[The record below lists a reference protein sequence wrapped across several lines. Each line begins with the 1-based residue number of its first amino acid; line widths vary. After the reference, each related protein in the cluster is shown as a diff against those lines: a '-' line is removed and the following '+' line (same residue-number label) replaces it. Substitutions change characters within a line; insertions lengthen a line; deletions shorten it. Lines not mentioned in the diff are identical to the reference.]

1 MYYLKDKIRFL
12 RYLSYGCSKEQA
24 WVQTF
29 GYEMTPEALSELVN
43 DEDFQVLQNKY
54 KDELRATGDTRDE
67 IMMELDAL
75 NEEAA
80 QVVAGSERVSERLE
94 SIKVRQKGVEMKAK
108 ISKKM
113 SDKAE
118 INLSVGMAVA
128 TDDELLRIMEQ
139 RAQKSL
145 MKQTED
151 NNTID
156 AEYEEVK

>member
-24 WVQTF
+24 WIQTF
-29 GYEMTPEALSELVN
+29 GYEMTPEALAELVN

-80 QVVAGSERVSERLE
+80 MVVSGSYRVSEHLE

-145 MKQTED
+145 MKQTD

>member
-1 MYYLKDKIRFL
+1 M
-12 RYLSYGCSKEQA
+12 
-24 WVQTF
+24 
-29 GYEMTPEALSELVN
+29 
-43 DEDFQVLQNKY
+43 
-54 KDELRATGDTRDE
+54 
-67 IMMELDAL
+67 
-75 NEEAA
+75 
-80 QVVAGSERVSERLE
+80 VAGSDRVSERLE

-145 MKQTED
+145 MKQTEED
-151 NNTID
+151 NTID

>member
-1 MYYLKDKIRFL
+1 MYYLKDKVRFL

-29 GYEMTPEALSELVN
+29 GYEMTPEAFAELVN
-43 DEDFQVLQNKY
+43 DEDFQALKNKY

-80 QVVAGSERVSERLE
+80 QVVAGSDRVSERLE

-145 MKQTED
+145 MKQTD

>member
-1 MYYLKDKIRFL
+1 
-12 RYLSYGCSKEQA
+12 
-24 WVQTF
+24 
-29 GYEMTPEALSELVN
+29 
-43 DEDFQVLQNKY
+43 
-54 KDELRATGDTRDE
+54 
-67 IMMELDAL
+67 
-75 NEEAA
+75 
-80 QVVAGSERVSERLE
+80 
-94 SIKVRQKGVEMKAK
+94 MKAK
-108 ISKKM
+108 ISKKL

-156 AEYEEVK
+156 ADYEEVK

>member
-29 GYEMTPEALSELVN
+29 GYEMTPEALAELVN

-80 QVVAGSERVSERLE
+80 QVVADSERVSERLE

-145 MKQTED
+145 MKQTD
-151 NNTID
+151 NDTIE

>member
-29 GYEMTPEALSELVN
+29 GYEMTPEALAELVN
-43 DEDFQVLQNKY
+43 EEDFQVLQNKY

-80 QVVAGSERVSERLE
+80 QVVAESERVSERLE

-145 MKQTED
+145 MKQTD

>member
-24 WVQTF
+24 WAQTF
-29 GYEMTPEALSELVN
+29 GYEMTPEAFAELVN
-43 DEDFQVLQNKY
+43 DEDFQVLKNKY

-80 QVVAGSERVSERLE
+80 QVVADSERVSERLE

-118 INLSVGMAVA
+118 INLSVGMAIA
-128 TDDELLRIMEQ
+128 SDDELLRIMEQ

-145 MKQTED
+145 MKQTD

-156 AEYEEVK
+156 ADYEEVK